1 MKKILLLLLAW
12 CISAEVLSQDI
23 KALRTSSIKFR
34 GIISSDTEN
43 VNREIEPPFAGRL
56 IQRRGQFGENQSGNL
71 VSILSLPNGLA
82 IMKESTDKLIENE
95 YKFTVLSGHKYM
107 VNSCFG
113 IKVSSGEFY
122 VKFKN
127 PHVEV
132 NTMGDVKIK
141 LEVDKLR
148 FSAIKIRVKP
158 RSPDLQDPNPC
169 HFSGKFEISCEVKD
183 LTVTT
188 FINPVISSTLGAGGS
203 TVFCLLGYEDAPK
216 VDWIINMANFVG
228 FTNSLDHVAKEMF
241 YDGLDFGMQNL
252 IVDKY
257 VELTK
262 SIMEKYFETCSKI
275 NYAVTVLIR
284 NSSADGKTI
293 YEFAGNES
301 KPSSE
306 GKRVSS
312 DSADKTAS
320 KENEAEKWVI
330 TPVSTMKGVLG
341 RLDINFPA
349 DVERNIL
356 IYQQADNKFLRSVSR
371 NDKIYTIAPGQY
383 RFTLTNVPVDNVP
396 IKKGHETRLKAG
408 FLNIVSEGNWHL
420 YDETKEKAYTS
431 GNKPKKLPLPIGS
444 YQIKLG
450 GQFFSLVI
458 KDGETVE
465 M

>member
-1 MKKILLLLLAW
+1 MKNILIHLLYW

-132 NTMGDVKIK
+132 NTMGDVTIK

-148 FSAIKIRVKP
+148 FSAIKIRIKP

-169 HFSGKFEISCEVKD
+169 HFSGKFEISCEANNLK
-183 LTVTT
+183 VTT
-188 FINPVISSTLGAGGS
+188 LVNPIISSTLGAGGS
-203 TVFCLLGYEDAPK
+203 TVFCLMGYENAPK

-228 FTNSLDHVAKEMF
+228 FTNSLDHVAKEMIL
-241 YDGLDFGMQNL
+241 DGLDFGMQNL

-275 NYAVTVLIR
+275 NYAVTDLIR

-293 YEFAGNES
+293 YEVAGNDS
-301 KPSSE
+301 KASPKE
-306 GKRVSS
+306 EKVTS
-312 DSADKTAS
+312 D
-320 KENEAEKWVI
+320 EKWVI
-330 TPVSTMKGVLG
+330 SSVPTMRGVLG
-341 RLDINFPA
+341 RLNTTFPA
-349 DVERNIL
+349 GVDWSMDV
-356 IYQQADNKFLRSVSR
+356 RSVD
-371 NDKIYTIAPGQY
+371 DKFITSLSVLSKKNYHDLAPGNY
-383 RFTLTNVPVDNVP
+383 NFRVNTIPVESVP
-396 IKKGHETRLKAG
+396 IEKGKETRLKAG
-408 FLNIVSEGNWHL
+408 FLEIVSEGDWNI
-420 YDETKEKAYTS
+420 YDESKKTFRTS
-431 GNKPKKLPLPIGS
+431 GNKPKKMALPVGN
-444 YQIKLG
+444 YQLKLG
-450 GQFFSLVI
+450 GQFFPLLI